1 MFRILKRPNFWVVF
15 LGDAV
20 LVGLAYYLAYLL
32 RFDGNIPASEL
43 ANWMNTVVW
52 IVPLKLTCFFF
63 FGLYKGM
70 WRYTGIY
77 DLENLIKACVISS
90 GIIFFILVLK
100 VRFVGFPRSIFAIDL
115 LLTFLFLSGVRVGIR
130 IFLSS
135 GREKYQFP
143 FFGKK
148 DEAQERVLIV
158 GAGSAGE
165 KLIREIRE
173 NMGINYDVAGFIDDD
188 KRKRNQTIHG
198 VSVLGSVDEVKKI
211 AEREE
216 IDEIIIAISA
226 ASATE
231 MRRVVGLCEATGIP
245 CKTVPG
251 VGELIEGKV
260 SVRSIRKVRYEDLL
274 GRKQI
279 KLPH

>member
-20 LVGLAYYLAYLL
+20 LCGLAYYLSYIL
-32 RFDGNIPASEL
+32 RFDGNIPAREL

-52 IVPLKLTCFFF
+52 IVPLKLACFFF

-90 GIIFFILVLK
+90 GIIVFILVLK
-100 VRFVGFPRSIFAIDL
+100 VRFVGFPRSIFVLDL
-115 LLTFLFLSGVRVGIR
+115 LLTFLFLSGARVGIR
-130 IFLSS
+130 LLLSS
-135 GREKYQFP
+135 GRQKLRFP
-143 FFGKK
+143 FSGKN
-148 DEAQERVLIV
+148 DETNERVLIV
-158 GAGSAGE
+158 GAGNAGE
-165 KLIREIRE
+165 KLIREIKE
-173 NMGINYDVAGFIDDD
+173 NPGIKYDVVGFVDDD
-188 KRKRNQTIHG
+188 KRKRKQTIHG
-198 VSVLGSVDEVKKI
+198 VPVLGLVDEVKKI
-211 AEREE
+211 AEKEE

-231 MRRVVGLCEATGIP
+231 MRRIVGLCEATGIP

-274 GRKQI
+274 GR
-279 KLPH
+279 